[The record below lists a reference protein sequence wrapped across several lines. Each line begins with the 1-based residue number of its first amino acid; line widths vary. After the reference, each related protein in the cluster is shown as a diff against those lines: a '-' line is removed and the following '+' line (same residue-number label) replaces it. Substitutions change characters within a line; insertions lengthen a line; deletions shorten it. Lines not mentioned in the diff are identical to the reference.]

1 MRNRFNPKVLNI
13 LNGGAMCQYLS
24 SLGIDISK
32 AVPFNE
38 AMCVGNHVQDVFS
51 DDFISVRCQS
61 LEIRRE
67 SYMEEICIPLL
78 KLLAAKDTELDL
90 WFDEDMFC
98 QVNLLV
104 LLTYLEQIKFDRP
117 IHLNLVSPAYDLIER
132 VPIKLGEFQ
141 NIYNSVMIQHRMPK
155 LFPFAF
161 LEHGI
166 TLYLDYLKPQNKI
179 VSYINDHIEE
189 DRESLIEE
197 LQLKFKAYGLGDLQY
212 IKLIESLS

>member
-24 SLGIDISK
+24 SLGINISK
-32 AVPFNE
+32 AAPFNE
-38 AMCVGNHVQDVFS
+38 AMCVGSHIQDVFS

-61 LEIRRE
+61 LEIRRA

-78 KLLAAKDTELDL
+78 KLLGAKDTELDL

-98 QVNLLV
+98 QINLLV
-104 LLTYLEQIKFDRP
+104 LLTYLEQIKFSQP
-117 IHLNLVSPAYDLIER
+117 IHLNLVSPAYDFTVR

-141 NIYNSVMIQHRMPK
+141 NIYNSVLIQHSMPK
-155 LFPFAF
+155 SVPFDF

-166 TLYLDYLKPQNKI
+166 ALYLDYLKPQNEI
-179 VSYINDHIEE
+179 VSYINNHIEE
-189 DRESLIEE
+189 DREQLIEE

-212 IKLIESLS
+212 IKLIDSLS